1 LLSLK
6 LVAVLSAISGYVVA
20 LRWNYKFAATMMF
33 PRNITEKTDINVSK
47 EPFCSC
53 NRSNPHYIYHRM
65 TTALPHLHP
74 IGVSPEDID
83 FMGHVNNARY
93 LGWVQDAVLAHW
105 NKLAPPEAAAKYL
118 WVALKHEI
126 TYRKPAFLDD
136 EVIASVVLEKVQG
149 ARSFYETVIKRGE
162 EVLAEVKSS
171 WCCIDA
177 ETLRPARIAAEI
189 QEYFFPK

>member
-1 LLSLK
+1 MGCNSQNRHYVGTIVTKALSH
-6 LVAVLSAISGYVVA
+6 
-20 LRWNYKFAATMMF
+20 F
-33 PRNITEKTDINVSK
+33 
-47 EPFCSC
+47 
-53 NRSNPHYIYHRM
+53 
-65 TTALPHLHP
+65 HP
-74 IGVSPEDID
+74 IGVLPSDID

-93 LGWVQDAVLAHW
+93 LNWVQEAVLAHW

-162 EVLAEVKSS
+162 DVLAEVKSS

-177 ETLRPARIAAEI
+177 KTLRPARIAADV
-189 QEYFFPK
+189 QAYFFPK